1 MINYL
6 WWTVYLLIEVAVIQS
21 VANQKET
28 IQSTAIEEAV
38 INKAVNQEDLETFSE
53 KSGEE

>member
-38 INKAVNQEDLETFSE
+38 INKEVNQEDLETFSE

>member
-6 WWTVYLLIEVAVIQS
+6 WWTVYLLIEVGVIQS

-28 IQSTAIEEAV
+28 IKSRAIGEAV
-38 INKAVNQEDLETFSE
+38 IHKAVSQEDLEAFSE
-53 KSGEE
+53 TSGE

>member
-6 WWTVYLLIEVAVIQS
+6 WWTVYLLTEVAVIQS

-53 KSGEE
+53 KPGEE